1 MLAEIEN
8 SYEENLPREDSKKN
22 MTINSHKLRVL
33 YSLTCMSLKD
43 LNNVLLDLLQ
53 GCSEANMN
61 LIPCKEL
68 NYLTVYEQDNV
79 DHQKLIESV
88 YEVFCQINDCINDGD
103 IILTKL
109 LQEMSS
115 LEILIL
121 NKDNEE
127 EYRPY
132 EEIEFE
138 RVLEIASIAMER
150 GPYEPQN
157 FEQFSDEDLEKE
169 WLESAECLYLIENKR
184 LYNESLEFEK
194 GKTPL
199 EEYSQWS
206 RPVHE
211 ILTNKEEVK
220 ESEIEWTHAGEGP
233 NEKSIWK
240 KLKRKCKG
248 RKEEELRDLE
258 ATIIDDVYDDILLQ
272 VDPLMDELAV
282 HEDDV
287 RFQED
292 KIKKN
297 NSVPSKGKSKWFS
310 YMDIRED
317 NSAVGYYGSVKFLG
331 IFSLKKG
338 IFVKRREDIRMIE
351 NKLNPLL
358 REFSKINWVTRD
370 GTRVAYY

>member
-1 MLAEIEN
+1 
-8 SYEENLPREDSKKN
+8 
-22 MTINSHKLRVL
+22 
-33 YSLTCMSLKD
+33 
-43 LNNVLLDLLQ
+43 
-53 GCSEANMN
+53 
-61 LIPCKEL
+61 
-68 NYLTVYEQDNV
+68 
-79 DHQKLIESV
+79 
-88 YEVFCQINDCINDGD
+88 
-103 IILTKL
+103 
-109 LQEMSS
+109 MSS